1 MPFSAFSVRSAIT
14 ALRQVGHGADAADDA
29 LGPDVGI
36 PRCQRCPQRR
46 CRELLLDHVGHV
58 AHDLCVVLVLEGA
71 HRQSSIRVMR
81 GTPSCSGTVHS
92 SPISRK
98 LLFLPEQL
106 LQRDARLLRSASRTI
121 SAGSVESVSTS
132 TDTFAHVVRGTLYLA
147 TVTTP

>member
-1 MPFSAFSVRSAIT
+1 MPFSAFSIRSTIT
-14 ALRQVGHGADAADDA
+14 TLRQVGHLPDA
-29 LGPDVGI
+29 PDHAA
-36 PRCQRCPQRR
+36 CPLVHDGHLHRPERR
-46 CRELLLDHVGHV
+46 RRELLLKHVGHV

-71 HRQSSIRVMR
+71 HRQSSLRVMR
-81 GTPSCSGTVHS
+81 GAPSCSGTVHS